1 MVIWY
6 SDNRKPLLS
15 IPPSLQ
21 GLKPGSSDL
30 PLIDFLSISQKQVC
44 WSHFLDSSW
53 LHLLVS
59 RPPVLAS
66 LEGGPSHHFTSPGSL
81 HQPPANKAFRN
92 KILIEIKK
100 VSIGGLLEL
109 QPRRHRFRSTCTI
122 FLSCNNWQWKIILK
136 IIYVYMC
143 NWSPCCTPD
152 TILQ

>member
-53 LHLLVS
+53 LHPLVS

-109 QPRRHRFRSTCTI
+109 QPGDTNSRSTQIVFLWTIKWGRLLFLFFEYILFCFI
-122 FLSCNNWQWKIILK
+122 FLIFKIFK
-136 IIYVYMC
+136 
-143 NWSPCCTPD
+143 
-152 TILQ
+152 